1 MIGLFQENGP
11 CGVDIDGNVYSNPYS
26 WSNASNMLCEHP
38 FFLVFFQPS
47 HPDPT
52 LQISELNLRGY

>member
-26 WSNASNMLCEHP
+26 WNNASNMVQHSRP
-38 FFLVFFQPS
+38 PAAPS
-47 HPDPT
+47 
-52 LQISELNLRGY
+52 